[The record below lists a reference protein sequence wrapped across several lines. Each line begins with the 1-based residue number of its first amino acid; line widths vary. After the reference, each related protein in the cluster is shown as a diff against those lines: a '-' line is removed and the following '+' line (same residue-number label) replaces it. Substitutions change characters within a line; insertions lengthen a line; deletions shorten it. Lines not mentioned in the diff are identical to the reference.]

1 MTTTLTNMIDE
12 VLVNLAGYTFQQDR
26 STYITSAVT
35 TTTSTSA
42 SPLILSLGSTDSV
55 GKGILEI
62 DEELLWVDSFDR
74 VANTATVSPY
84 GRGYLGTTAAT
95 HTADAKVTISPTFPR
110 FSVKRAINDTI
121 RSLGANIFAVK
132 STTFTFNAAVSTYA
146 FANLNIKNILTV
158 SWQSI
163 GPTKEWVPIRKW
175 DLDASANPEAFGY
188 TSGTDQ
194 VQTITLGEAPV
205 SGRTVKVV
213 YATDPEP
220 FTSNS
225 QVYTTVTGL
234 PESTRDVV
242 ILGTA
247 YRLLSFLDPARAAQ
261 VSPQAD
267 ETDSKRPYGA
277 SQSATKQL
285 YALYTQRLNEET
297 KAQQQ
302 NYPPRI
308 HYSRRNRRQRL
319 PCTGIDRR
327 TQIEGLGPGAVLKIR
342 HVNVA
347 STQAFGE
354 VAARKV
360 QGFAI
365 GGKTVPRFIK
375 GSIECY
381 HWRCGLPNP
390 IFFGAYKKIFLPL
403 HQTAKNHGLPIG
415 THRRQKLGLV
425 RIVDA
430 CWKFFGLKRQW
441 LFDGFCRKNSIG
453 SVALRATND
462 IGILFFA
469 LQKLIPGR
477 NCSGKIISA
486 HLSERQLVVQARLVL
501 WAQLQRSLVGFY
513 GFQVVLLVVM
523 DIGQQDDAV
532 NKIRVFLQN
541 FIQSGLGFG
550 KSFGVDMDAYFFKLL
565 LQFSTQ
571 CGTGGI
577 VLAVG
582 KIRQQQQ

>member
-110 FSVKRAINDTI
+110 FNVKRAINDTI
-121 RSLGANIFAVK
+121 RSLGANIFSVK
-132 STTFTFNAAVSTYA
+132 ATTFTFNAAVSTYA
-146 FANLNIKNILTV
+146 FSNLNIKNILTI

-163 GPTKEWVPIRKW
+163 GPSKEWVPIRRW
-175 DLDASANPEAFGY
+175 DFDSSANAAAFGY
-188 TSGTDQ
+188 TTEQ
-194 VQTITLGEAPV
+194 VQTITLGEAPI
-205 SGRTVKVV
+205 SGRTVKIV

-242 ILGTA
+242 ILGAA

-267 ETDSKRPYGA
+267 ETDSKRPFGA
-277 SQSATKQL
+277 SQTATKQL

-302 NYPPRI
+302 NYPPKV
-308 HYSRRNRRQRL
+308 HYSRR
-319 PCTGIDRR
+319 
-327 TQIEGLGPGAVLKIR
+327 
-342 HVNVA
+342 
-347 STQAFGE
+347 
-354 VAARKV
+354 
-360 QGFAI
+360 
-365 GGKTVPRFIK
+365 
-375 GSIECY
+375 
-381 HWRCGLPNP
+381 
-390 IFFGAYKKIFLPL
+390 
-403 HQTAKNHGLPIG
+403 
-415 THRRQKLGLV
+415 
-425 RIVDA
+425 
-430 CWKFFGLKRQW
+430 
-441 LFDGFCRKNSIG
+441 
-453 SVALRATND
+453 
-462 IGILFFA
+462 
-469 LQKLIPGR
+469 
-477 NCSGKIISA
+477 
-486 HLSERQLVVQARLVL
+486 
-501 WAQLQRSLVGFY
+501 
-513 GFQVVLLVVM
+513 
-523 DIGQQDDAV
+523 
-532 NKIRVFLQN
+532 
-541 FIQSGLGFG
+541 
-550 KSFGVDMDAYFFKLL
+550 
-565 LQFSTQ
+565 
-571 CGTGGI
+571 
-577 VLAVG
+577 
-582 KIRQQQQ
+582 